1 MFRDSHNF
9 KIVDDED
16 GRRYAFHY
24 RDLGMKS
31 DEMYPEKKWADVVIN
46 DVPVDITMDL
56 QDRDEFLH
64 IIGEASSY
72 RETTLSEPNEKSVP
86 QGIVSSGEE
95 NPYGGRNKKETRE
108 KTSVRWKKG
117 VKRERTIPPSKKKYP
132 TKPKKKREDKFVK
145 KRGMKK
151 SSEKEYFEYEIK
163 DESIPLEK
171 VYRGITCEAC
181 L

>member
-1 MFRDSHNF
+1 MFHDPHNF

-24 RDLGMKS
+24 RDLGVKAN
-31 DEMYPEKKWADVVIN
+31 EMYPEKKWSDVVIN
-46 DVPVDITMDL
+46 DVPIDLTMNL

-72 RETTLSEPNEKSVP
+72 RETTISEPNERSVP
-86 QGIVSSGEE
+86 LGVLSSGEDYPSE
-95 NPYGGRNKKETRE
+95 RNKKESRE
-108 KTSVRWKKG
+108 KTSIRWKKG

-132 TKPKKKREDKFVK
+132 TKPKKKRGDKFVK
-145 KRGMKK
+145 KRGMRK
-151 SSEKEYFEYEIK
+151 SSEKEYFEYEVN